1 MNQLQ
6 RIFNYQGNR
15 VRTTI
20 KDGQPWFIARDV
32 CNILELDNVGQALT
46 RLDDDEKGTII
57 LNDGTPGNPNMAIVN
72 EPGLYS
78 LILASRKPEA
88 RVFKRWVTHE
98 VLPSIRQT
106 GMYAI
111 VPKTLP
117 EALRAYADEVERREL
132 AEAEVAKLKPKAEF
146 FDAVADSKD
155 AIPIGDAAKVLN
167 CGIGRNRLFAFLR
180 EKGVLMTNNV
190 PYQDYIDRGYFR
202 VIEQKWTTPNGE
214 TRISIKTLVYQKGL
228 NYIRNLL
235 NPKHDKLAIVG

>member
-46 RLDDDEKGTII
+46 RLDDDEKGTVI

>member
-32 CNILELDNVGQALT
+32 CNILELDNSRQALT
-46 RLDDDEKGTII
+46 RLDDDEKGTVI